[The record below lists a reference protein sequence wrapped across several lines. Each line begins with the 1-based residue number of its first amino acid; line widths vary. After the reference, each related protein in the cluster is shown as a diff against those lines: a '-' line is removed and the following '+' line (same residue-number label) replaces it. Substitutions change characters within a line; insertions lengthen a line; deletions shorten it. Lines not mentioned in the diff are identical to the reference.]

1 MRDPAASG
9 RTGRPVRSRADVS
22 SAGPG
27 ETAPGPVEGVPRER
41 DECLPRE
48 QDVPLPR
55 EQDVSLPPE
64 QAPSGPT
71 VSGVCHGTLGELYQ
85 GPLRA
90 GPDPEIAV
98 VSFPVDRH
106 SWVHFTPR
114 ATVGPAPLAPPLGEK
129 ARRAARLFLD
139 HYGLTLPPGD
149 WHTHSELPVGVGMA
163 SSTAD
168 IVATLRCLFRVFRLP
183 YDLQV
188 VLGVLAAIERADSV
202 FLDEFALYLS
212 GRHRVVRR
220 LGTDIGFHTAFV
232 TEPGTVDT
240 AAVTP
245 LLLDHYRRRG
255 DEYQRCLTD
264 LVKGFDSGDAAAV
277 ARAATVSAA
286 LSQEVLP
293 KATFGSLLAHR
304 QRFGADG
311 VFVAHTGCL
320 AGYLYTARPR
330 AHVKADL
337 SAFFHSLGHQCTFA
351 QGGYG

>member
-1 MRDPAASG
+1 MRDPAAS
-9 RTGRPVRSRADVS
+9 
-22 SAGPG
+22 
-27 ETAPGPVEGVPRER
+27 PR
-41 DECLPRE
+41 
-48 QDVPLPR
+48 
-55 EQDVSLPPE
+55 
-64 QAPSGPT
+64 GT

-85 GPLRA
+85 GPSRA
-90 GPDPEIAV
+90 GGDPEIAV

-106 SWVHFTPR
+106 SWVYFTPG
-114 ATVGPAPLAPPLGEK
+114 ATAGSPYPGVLGEK
-129 ARRAARLFLD
+129 SATAARLFLA
-139 HYGLTLPPGD
+139 HYGRVLPAGD
-149 WHTHSELPVGVGMA
+149 WRVHSELPVGIGMA

-168 IVATLRCLFRVFRLP
+168 VVATLRCLFRVFSLP
-183 YDLQV
+183 YDVDV
-188 VLGVLAAIERADSV
+188 VVGILADIERADSV

-220 LGTDIGFHTAFV
+220 LGADIGFHTVYV

-255 DEYQRCLTD
+255 EEYQRCLTD
-264 LVKGFDSGDAAAV
+264 LVKGFDSGDPAAV

-293 KATFGSLLAHR
+293 KAVFGSLQHHR
-304 QRFGADG
+304 ERFGADG

-320 AGYLYTARPR
+320 AGYLFTARPR
-330 AHVKADL
+330 AETKSDL

>member
-1 MRDPAASG
+1 MRNPAGSRRPYRPRVHVPSDGPGPTTLGPAAG
-9 RTGRPVRSRADVS
+9 VLREPDVS
-22 SAGPG
+22 GG
-27 ETAPGPVEGVPRER
+27 
-41 DECLPRE
+41 
-48 QDVPLPR
+48 
-55 EQDVSLPPE
+55 
-64 QAPSGPT
+64 T

-90 GPDPEIAV
+90 GTDPEIAV

-106 SWVHFTPR
+106 SWVYFTPR
-114 ATVGPAPLAPPLGEK
+114 TAAGPPPHAPPLGEK
-129 ARRAARLFLD
+129 SVAAARLFLD

-149 WHTHSELPVGVGMA
+149 WHTRSELPVGVGMA

-168 IVATLRCLFRVFRLP
+168 IVATLRCLFRVFSLP
-183 YDLQV
+183 YDTDV
-188 VLGVLAAIERADSV
+188 VLGVLAGIERADSV

-220 LGTDIGFHTAFV
+220 LGPGLGFHTAFV

-255 DEYQRCLTD
+255 EEYRRCLTD
-264 LVKGFDSGDAAAV
+264 LVKGFDSGDPAAV
-277 ARAATVSAA
+277 ARAATTSAA

-293 KATFGSLLAHR
+293 KATFGSLHAHR
-304 QRFGADG
+304 ERFGADG

-320 AGYLYTARPR
+320 AGYLFASRPR
-330 AHVKADL
+330 AEVKSEL

>member
-1 MRDPAASG
+1 MRDPAASL
-9 RTGRPVRSRADVS
+9 RSLRPLVHM
-22 SAGPG
+22 
-27 ETAPGPVEGVPRER
+27 APGGHRRTALDPGAGVLMER
-41 DECLPRE
+41 DLSP
-48 QDVPLPR
+48 
-55 EQDVSLPPE
+55 
-64 QAPSGPT
+64 GT

-90 GPDPEIAV
+90 GTEPEIAV

-106 SWVHFTPR
+106 SWVYFTPG
-114 ATVGPAPLAPPLGEK
+114 AVTGPPRTPALGEK
-129 ARRAARLFLD
+129 SATAARLFLD

-168 IVATLRCLFRVFRLP
+168 IVATLRCLFRVFSLP
-183 YDLQV
+183 YDTDVL
-188 VLGVLAAIERADSV
+188 LGVLADIERADSV

-220 LGTDIGFHTAFV
+220 LGPDIGFHTAYL

-255 DEYQRCLTD
+255 EEYQRCLTD
-264 LVKGFDSGDAAAV
+264 LLKGFVSGDPAAV
-277 ARAATVSAA
+277 ARAATTSAA

-293 KATFGSLLAHR
+293 KATFGSLQAHR
-304 QRFGADG
+304 ERFGADG

-320 AGYLYTARPR
+320 AGYLFASRPR
-330 AHVKADL
+330 AEVKSEL
-337 SAFFHSLGHQCTFA
+337 SAFFRSLGHQCTFA